1 MSDSAMEV
9 RTPIALLPISFER
22 WCLVTLFLHNPANQA
37 HIADLRE
44 RLSIQLAH
52 VPHLAG
58 QVCED
63 HILIDQLAGVVRSM
77 DMGVLTPKDAL
88 DIFAQHRVPS
98 FSFGKWLIEM
108 VDEGVY
114 LEDLFNEAA

>member
-1 MSDSAMEV
+1 MRAPAS
-9 RTPIALLPISFER
+9 RRSFER
-22 WCLVTLFLHNPANQA
+22 CCPVTLFLHNPANQA
-37 HIADLRE
+37 HIEDLRG

-58 QVCED
+58 KIRED
-63 HILIDQLAGVVRSM
+63 QLLIDHLAGVVRSM
-77 DMGVLTPKDAL
+77 DTGVLSPKNAL
-88 DIFAQHRVPS
+88 DIFAQHRVPG

-108 VDEGVY
+108 VDKGVY

>member
-1 MSDSAMEV
+1 M
-9 RTPIALLPISFER
+9 
-22 WCLVTLFLHNPANQA
+22 TLFLHNPANQA
-37 HIADLRE
+37 HIDDLRG

-52 VPHLAG
+52 VPHLSG
-58 QVCED
+58 KVQED
-63 HILIDQLAGVVRSM
+63 HLLIDQLAGVVRSM
-77 DMGVLTPKDAL
+77 DVGILTPKDAL
-88 DIFAQHRVPS
+88 DIFAQHRVPG